1 MADNDNTIKRYLK
14 QIEDTKEFAISK
26 FAKELLDV
34 RDNLERANEHIKSI
48 DIENTNDVDELKK
61 QFSQIK
67 TGVEMTHS
75 IMDKTLNK
83 FKVVQ
88 YDPKGEKFDPNIHEA
103 VFVIPD
109 KEKENDTVSEVMQTG
124 WKIGDRVLRAA
135 KVGISKK

>member
-48 DIENTNDVDELKK
+48 DIENTDDVDELKN